1 MSNRQKLV
9 EMQRLKVMLQNQNKG
24 GSKPRKVL
32 SYEDQKRMQEKMDEL
47 KMQAE
52 TG

>member
-1 MSNRQKLV
+1 MLEAEQEFQMLV
-9 EMQRLKVMLQNQNKG
+9 QNQAKLQT
-24 GSKPRKVL
+24 KPKKVL